1 MQDIIQKIQSLGFSQ
16 YEAKAYV
23 SLVRQGP
30 TSAYQVSKESGIPR
44 ARIYEILNGL
54 QEEGIVL
61 KEEINDSVQY
71 SPLPVDVF
79 LESVQTKWNNTYQS
93 ISDTLKQFE
102 KTEPISDN
110 RVMTLKGE
118 RHILSFCRTLLQKAE
133 KRVIVSI
140 WDKMYEKLEQ
150 ELKDTAAY
158 CNLKGIVF
166 QVDTPLPGID
176 IHRKTSYVDNIGEN
190 KWFILSIDGKET
202 IYGPSSEER
211 ETAFYTDDPV
221 HINFLE
227 NYIWHDILV
236 NRLVKKDNEDAENW
250 ISRERDQFFSL

>member
-133 KRVIVSI
+133 KRVIISI

-166 QVDTPLPGID
+166 QVDNPLPGID

>member
-150 ELKDTAAY
+150 ELKDTAAH

-166 QVDTPLPGID
+166 QVDNPLPGID

>member
-79 LESVQTKWNNTYQS
+79 LESVQTKWNNTYHS

-166 QVDTPLPGID
+166 QVDSPLPGID